1 MPDEWRKSV
10 LIPIYKD
17 KGDSKECGNYRGIK
31 LMSHTMKWWERVV
44 EARLRQEVVI
54 GDQQFG
60 FMPRRSTTDAIFGL
74 RMTLIPQTRQTT
86 KCGSAAFM
94 LGKNGFERRFKR
106 HVAVLFK
113 VTMGCI
119 ATSVAS
125 SEPKKP
131 RDGTD
136 IQPNNS
142 CSLCCHDTIFLL
154 TMLITNGATSNIR
167 RDDVVAFCGRQAAAA
182 LP

>member
-1 MPDEWRKSV
+1 MNSLLKGERMPDEWRKSV

-74 RMTLIPQTRQTT
+74 RMTLVPQTRQTT
-86 KCGSAAFM
+86 KCGSATFM
-94 LGKNGFERRFKR
+94 LGKNGFERPFKR
-106 HVAVLFK
+106 HAAVLFK

-119 ATSVAS
+119 AQMLLQVSPQSHAMAQMAPRQIYVA
-125 SEPKKP
+125 
-131 RDGTD
+131 
-136 IQPNNS
+136 
-142 CSLCCHDTIFLL
+142 
-154 TMLITNGATSNIR
+154 ITWWLSA
-167 RDDVVAFCGRQAAAA
+167 VAK
-182 LP
+182 L